1 VTLFFLI
8 GLEKRDSFLPGTELQ
23 GVEQHPMAAHGALG
37 FDGSG
42 DVIEALLYPGARGS
56 PGTGPA
62 SVSRTGKGLTRSE
75 ATRAAHRAAPQ
86 AELPQPLADGGQET
100 AVLSHSPLCLHAA
113 RHAAVPA
120 GVRTARL
127 AR

>member
-1 VTLFFLI
+1 MTLFFLI

-56 PGTGPA
+56 GGDRPGIGQQD
-62 SVSRTGKGLTRSE
+62 GKG
-75 ATRAAHRAAPQ
+75 
-86 AELPQPLADGGQET
+86 ADAQ
-100 AVLSHSPLCLHAA
+100 
-113 RHAAVPA
+113 
-120 GVRTARL
+120 
-127 AR
+127 